1 MKHLLLALAILIM
14 ITAGCSSGSKT
25 TTIIQNGTVAY
36 NNENYEKA
44 LESFEKVIASYEK
57 EGNPQEC
64 PVYDDAGLAAI
75 RLGMPEKGI
84 GYLELSQIYQTAGP
98 DAYMALSEYYRAK
111 DNLSKEID
119 ALAAL
124 EEKYPESD
132 QAKQYRKRLFEV
144 YVESENWQPA
154 LETWSKL
161 GPMKNTDPELLE
173 NYLLL
178 NKELGNKDEADD
190 AAEKLLSTD
199 QENIPALEWLAE
211 KYYWKAENR
220 YQSEM
225 EAYENNK
232 TNRQYKKLLE
242 AFETVSAD
250 FKTALNYFKKLYN
263 LNPSGDYARYLSN
276 IYARLDDKQKAEY
289 YKSLIK

>member
-1 MKHLLLALAILIM
+1 MKYLLPAIAILIM
-14 ITAGCSSGSKT
+14 IIAGCSGGSKT
-25 TTIIQNGTVAY
+25 TTMIENGTAAY
-36 NNENYEKA
+36 NNGNYEKA
-44 LESFEKVIASYEK
+44 LESFEEVIASYEK

-75 RLGMPEKGI
+75 KLGMVEKGI
-84 GYLELSQIYQTAGP
+84 GYLELSQTYRTAGP
-98 DAYMALSEYYRAK
+98 DAYVALSEYYRAR

-124 EEKYPESD
+124 EEKYPGSD
-132 QAKQYRKRLFEV
+132 PAKQYRKRLFEV

-154 LETWSKL
+154 LAAWGKL
-161 GPMKNTDPELLE
+161 GPEKNTDPRLLE

-178 NKELGNKDEADD
+178 NTELGNKGQADET
-190 AAEKLLSTD
+190 AEKLLSVD
-199 QENIPALEWLAE
+199 PDNIPALEWLAE

-220 YQSEM
+220 YQAEM

-242 AFETVSAD
+242 AFETVSTD
-250 FKTALNYFKKLYN
+250 FRTSLNYFKKLYT
-263 LNPSGDYARYLSN
+263 LSPSGDYARYLSN
-276 IYARLDDKQKAEY
+276 IYARLDDKEKAEY
-289 YKSLIK
+289 YKGLIK